1 MRKVLNILQVGG
13 WNLIDVWTPPKG
25 LTDHHIFCA
34 LQATSMSHDVV
45 SAANVY
51 ICTGEPAP
59 ADIDAMV
66 SSLLNDSFADCYG
79 STCKTPPDMRVGP
92 HSPALTLPPSEIT
105 KLQASKGIALNDIV
119 TRVAKVFEY
128 SVEIPPS
135 VKVELLS
142 KLADLEYVARVC
154 CLLLVAP
161 RGSSPP
167 CVGFVPISR
176 APPPRYR
183 LASGTS
189 EKLQLGSL
197 IGAFAIMREQ
207 LMKYIP
213 DDSDH
218 QARVTESA

>member
-1 MRKVLNILQVGG
+1 M
-13 WNLIDVWTPPKG
+13 
-25 LTDHHIFCA
+25 
-34 LQATSMSHDVV
+34 
-45 SAANVY
+45 
-51 ICTGEPAP
+51 
-59 ADIDAMV
+59 
-66 SSLLNDSFADCYG
+66 
-79 STCKTPPDMRVGP
+79 
-92 HSPALTLPPSEIT
+92 
-105 KLQASKGIALNDIV
+105 QASKGIALNDIV

-142 KLADLEYVARVC
+142 KLADLECVARVC
-154 CLLLVAP
+154 CLLHHAVVTALI
-161 RGSSPP
+161 
-167 CVGFVPISR
+167 VPISR

-213 DDSDH
+213 DDADH